1 MADFEGIKFIFWS
14 VLLSIALLKSYFRPF
29 SQEKLKKFLV
39 SSIISSYT
47 LRDNS
52 LIEVSMK
59 TDFDTLRTLASYTI
73 NNLKEK
79 KLIEFHV
86 TSREALIEAMATEYG
101 VSFATDEDVREQA
114 IEEVE
119 EKMGVDSLTEDVTES
134 EMFNH
139 ARKEIIKSFNGENI
153 GGLYLVESLHQI
165 AVRMKDFVLNC
176 DLIDDV
182 YGTDEE
188 LISFL
193 VAKIRLFS
201 PKKN

>member
-1 MADFEGIKFIFWS
+1 
-14 VLLSIALLKSYFRPF
+14 
-29 SQEKLKKFLV
+29 
-39 SSIISSYT
+39 
-47 LRDNS
+47 
-52 LIEVSMK
+52 MK
-59 TDFDTLRTLASYTI
+59 TDFDTLRALASYTI
-73 NNLKEK
+73 NSLKEK
-79 KLIEFHV
+79 KLIEFHP
-86 TSREALIEAMATEYG
+86 TNREGLIEAMATEYG
-101 VSFATDEDVREQA
+101 VSFATDEDVRDQA

-119 EKMGVDSLTEDVTES
+119 EKMGYNSDNLPEDITES

-165 AVRMKDFVLNC
+165 AVRMKEFVLNC
-176 DLIDDV
+176 DLIEDV
-182 YGTDEE
+182 FATDED